1 MEVETVTIPKAL
13 YMKLLQYKK
22 DLIALERRY
31 IFVKMEPFK
40 DIDDIPEIPL
50 IKDKK
55 EYEDVVVKNLIRCGA
70 IPKDKLE
77 VGATYI
83 GTCRNASKGVWNGEV
98 FEIERYKFGDIL
110 NDTVDHFQDDKG
122 YDVFVPLRKE
132 EK

>member
-1 MEVETVTIPKAL
+1 MKLETVTIPKAI
-13 YMKLLQYKK
+13 YEKLLQYKK
-22 DLIALERRY
+22 ELIALERRY
-31 IFVKMEPFK
+31 LFYTMKPFN

-50 IKDKK
+50 IADKK

-77 VGATYI
+77 VGATYA

-98 FEIERYKFGDIL
+98 FEIKRYKFGDIW